1 MWTINK
7 YTIIFDSNGGQGTM
21 ANLEMTYNEEK
32 MLPENLYTR
41 ENYKFISWNT
51 KSDGTGT
58 SYTDKQIVSNV
69 VSKGTITLYAIWK
82 TTLNYNIKE
91 YQVDSQNNFIDNIPI
106 ETTLEDYLKNIEVGD
121 DYRVEVNLGDKKSI
135 PTGSTTK
142 IYKDDKVVIE
152 FINIVRGDVNKD
164 GSISALDYV
173 KVKNHI
179 MKTSPISDKDILLA
193 ADANSDNNIS
203 ALDYVRIKNII
214 LSKQK

>member
-1 MWTINK
+1 MWV
-7 YTIIFDSNGGQGTM
+7 FFS
-21 ANLEMTYNEEK
+21 ANEVA
-32 MLPENLYTR
+32 
-41 ENYKFISWNT
+41 W
-51 KSDGTGT
+51 
-58 SYTDKQIVSNV
+58 VSIV
-69 VSKGTITLYAIWK
+69 VSICTDTEEQCILVCQVKLACPSWLIV
-82 TTLNYNIKE
+82 E
-91 YQVDSQNNFIDNIPI
+91 VDSQNNFIDNIPI
-106 ETTLEDYLKNIEVGD
+106 ATTLEDYLKNIEVGD
-121 DYRVEVNLGDKKSI
+121 DYRVEVNLGDKKFI

-142 IYKDDKVVIE
+142 IYKDEKVVIE